1 MSRPTVK
8 CVFVLILAGGFVYG
22 CAQIKE
28 AGRTVGHTTRDVATA
43 IGHGARDV
51 TTDIG
56 HGARDAV
63 QEIGGA
69 TEAAPEESK
78 KVEKPATTPSEY

>member
-1 MSRPTVK
+1 MK
-8 CVFVLILAGGFVYG
+8 CVFMLILACGYVDG
-22 CAQIKE
+22 CAQVKE

-51 TTDIG
+51 TRDIG

-78 KVEKPATTPSEY
+78 KVIKPPATPSEY